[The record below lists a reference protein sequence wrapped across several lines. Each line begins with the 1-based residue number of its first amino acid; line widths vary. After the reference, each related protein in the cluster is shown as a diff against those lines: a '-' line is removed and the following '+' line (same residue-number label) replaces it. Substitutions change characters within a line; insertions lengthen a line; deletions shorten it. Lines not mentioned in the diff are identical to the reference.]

1 MGVREKLAANP
12 RAAVAIAA
20 AIVVF
25 AVGIVYFESPAGD
38 SGRAGA
44 PRKMFLTIDDGKTFF
59 VGAAEPLPPFQHEG
73 KTAYRAYVF
82 TCDGG
87 KTTWVGYIERYSE
100 QAKALIK
107 EMRKNQAEHGGPPSV
122 PSALL
127 EGIEVSRPG
136 ENQWVRQSDAA
147 LAHKVTAVYCP
158 NAPDKDADM
167 VLP

>member
-12 RAAVAIAA
+12 RAAMGIAA
-20 AIVVF
+20 AIVVIGL
-25 AVGIVYFESPAGD
+25 AVIIFPWQAGD
-38 SGRAGA
+38 SGRAE
-44 PRKMFLTIDDGKTFF
+44 PRKMFLTVDDGKTFF
-59 VGAAEPLPPFQHEG
+59 VAAAEPLPPFQHEG

-87 KTTWVGYIERYSE
+87 KTTWVGYVERYSE
-100 QAKALIK
+100 QAKALMK
-107 EMRKNQAEHGGPPSV
+107 EMRKNQAERGGRPNVST
-122 PSALL
+122 ALL

-147 LAHKVTAVYCP
+147 LAHKVTTVHCP